1 MWTRDKAISLA
12 RELEMVC
19 IKHRCH
25 IALTGGLLY
34 KDGERKDAD
43 FVIYRDRDNP
53 SIDAVALFAAF
64 ERCGVKKTS
73 GDGWVIKATYK
84 NPADINAP
92 SLGIDFLFPEE
103 QAHNIPHTGKRRR
116 SGGGSGY

>member
-1 MWTRDKAISLA
+1 MWTRDKAVSLA

-43 FVIYRDRDNP
+43 FLIYRDRDAIE
-53 SIDAVALFAAF
+53 IDAVALFKAF
-64 ERCGVKKTS
+64 ERCGVTKVR
-73 GDGWVIKATYK
+73 GDGWVIKAKYVD
-84 NPADINAP
+84 PADPYPKVAKYM
-92 SLGIDFLFPEE
+92 GIDFLFPEE
-103 QAHNIPHTGKRRR
+103 DRHNIPHESPRKKSTY
-116 SGGGSGY
+116 S